1 MVQPPLNISQFNELI
16 NLFFTSHSKPLEEP
30 LNHMAAEESAT
41 PRVIQSVN
49 FATTANLT
57 TPWTIQYPKEF
68 INLLL
73 TKSQRSGRSSSQ
85 EANDV
90 ATEGQTSLKDP
101 RDLTIA
107 RKGKTRGEAAR
118 IVVPDSLT
126 AIFSRHF
133 STSSADPP
141 RGRSHNSCRVFSPSG
156 ACVSRSSSSLS
167 SHPSFAS
174 QGITLTASD

>member
-1 MVQPPLNISQFNELI
+1 MIQVSLNISQFNELI
-16 NLFFTSHSKPLEEP
+16 NLLFTSHSKPLEEP
-30 LNHMAAEESAT
+30 LNHMASEESAT

-73 TKSQRSGRSSSQ
+73 TKSQRSGRSLSQ

-90 ATEGQTSLKDP
+90 ATEGQTSPKDP

-126 AIFSRHF
+126 SIFSRHF